1 MRHEAIRIRNA
12 ELIISQVPYESYRKI
27 FRTSQKYI
35 ERELGTV
42 QSTSNDLAKLAK
54 VHYDPAGALRS
65 IDNMIGKVEGLKRK
79 V

>member
-1 MRHEAIRIRNA
+1 M
-12 ELIISQVPYESYRKI
+12 PYEAYRKV

-42 QSTSNDLAKLAK
+42 QTASKDLSKQTKSN
-54 VHYDPAGALRS
+54 YDPSAALKS

-79 V
+79 VREVLNLA